1 MARNWINELINKGEL
16 PAEYAD
22 NGQNGYELGAMRTPE
37 ANNRAAGSYN
47 TFLQETENYPALS
60 LGAEKKYEMPL
71 EVDDNSLYQTALR
84 KIADGNQK
92 RYENMLKSNKELEGL
107 ADYPYLDSVGNRT
120 IGWGT
125 NIQSPEKRRRVR
137 WNNGVSDEEA
147 DRIMRENIDTKAGKN
162 YKASRFKR
170 FSDLRISDA
179 EAERL
184 YNLDYNVALDDA
196 RKIFPDLEEMPP
208 MLKDTVV
215 DMSYNLGAPKF
226 KKYRNFIGAVK
237 DGRYADA
244 AAESF
249 RGGVQPE
256 RNNRT
261 RDRLLAY
268 DLYLQEKRKHD
279 LLRQMRQGVD
289 MPYLPQTEYWP
300 RKG

>member
-22 NGQNGYELGAMRTPE
+22 DGQNGYELGAMRTPE
-37 ANNRAAGSYN
+37 ANSRVAGSYN

-147 DRIMRENIDTKAGKN
+147 DRIMRENIDTEAGEN
-162 YKASRFKR
+162 YKASHFEPLT
-170 FSDLRISDA
+170 DLRISDA

-196 RKIFPDLEEMPP
+196 REIFPDLEEMPP

-215 DMSYNLGAPKF
+215 DMSYNLGAPEF

-256 RNNRT
+256 RNSWT